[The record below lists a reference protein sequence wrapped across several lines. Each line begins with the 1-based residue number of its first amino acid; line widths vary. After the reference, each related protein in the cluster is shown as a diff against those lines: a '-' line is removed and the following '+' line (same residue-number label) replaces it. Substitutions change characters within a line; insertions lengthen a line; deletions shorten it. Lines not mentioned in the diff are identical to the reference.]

1 MEGGRAGHLTVRVA
15 LYYAPS
21 PADPLWDA
29 ACAWLG
35 WDAERGAAVPQP
47 PLPGIIELTAEPR
60 VYGFHATLKPPMRL
74 ATDYG
79 SLLDDVTRLAR
90 TTAPFH
96 LPALAVADLSG
107 FLALRE
113 TEACEPLHRLADACV
128 RALDGHRAP
137 PSEVEMARHRGSG
150 LDEAHEANLIRWGYP
165 HVLAQWRFHMT
176 LTRRMTAGEQQ
187 VVRPAAEA
195 HLAAALGRLRAVT
208 AIAVFTQPAP
218 GTPFRIAERVPLTG

>member
-1 MEGGRAGHLTVRVA
+1 MRVA

-21 PADPLWDA
+21 PADPLWNA

-47 PLPGIIELTAEPR
+47 PVPGIAEWTAEPR

-79 SLLDDVTRLAR
+79 ALLDDVIRLAR
-90 TTAPFH
+90 TIAPFH
-96 LPALAVADLSG
+96 LPTLAVADLSG

-128 RALDGHRAP
+128 QALDYHRAP
-137 PSEVEMARHRGSG
+137 PNEAELARRRGSG
-150 LDEAHEANLIRWGYP
+150 LDETHEANLVRWGYP
-165 HVLAQWRFHMT
+165 QVLAQWRFHMT
-176 LTRRMTAGEQQ
+176 LTRRMTPIEHQ
-187 VVRPAAEA
+187 VIRPAAEA
-195 HLAAALGRLRAVT
+195 HLAAALARPRAVS
-208 AIAVFTQPAP
+208 AIALFTQPAP

>member
-1 MEGGRAGHLTVRVA
+1 VRIAV
-15 LYYAPS
+15 YYAPS

-35 WDAERGAAVPQP
+35 WDAERGAAIPQP
-47 PLPGIIELTAEPR
+47 PVPGIAEWTAEPR

-74 ATDYG
+74 ITDYG
-79 SLLDDVTRLAR
+79 ALLDDVVRLAR
-90 TTAPFH
+90 TIAPFH
-96 LPALAVADLSG
+96 LPALAIADLSG

-113 TEACEPLHRLADACV
+113 TEACEPLHRLAEACV
-128 RALDGHRAP
+128 QALDRHRAP
-137 PSEVEMARHRGSG
+137 PSEAELARRRSSG
-150 LDEAHEANLIRWGYP
+150 LNEAHEANLVRWGYP

-176 LTRRMTAGEQQ
+176 LTRRMTMSEHQ

-195 HLAAALGRLRAVT
+195 HLAAALALPRAVS

-218 GTPFRIAERVPLTG
+218 GAPFRIAERVPLAG